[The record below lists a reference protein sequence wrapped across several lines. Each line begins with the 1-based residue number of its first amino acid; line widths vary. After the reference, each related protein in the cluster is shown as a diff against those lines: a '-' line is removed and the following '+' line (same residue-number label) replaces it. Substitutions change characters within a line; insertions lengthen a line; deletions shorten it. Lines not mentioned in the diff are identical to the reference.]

1 MDIWAWVRASTREL
15 SSSGHARLAELLMQI
30 PDATCDDRHAEV
42 DALVPEALALARA
55 TKNPWIEMFVR
66 HWSLQS
72 RVLHRHEVSDCLPE
86 AVSLLEFA
94 SRPGARDCPQ
104 SVCVTQDLAC
114 CYGDKDGPGY
124 AAERLAVA
132 RETLARI
139 DPTWPC
145 FDCISSEYVA
155 ALIDDDRAAEALP
168 FIERQRAA
176 LAEQGELELGSNLT
190 RDLADV
196 LLLLGRPKEALAELD
211 AWDTDGIGAHAELEK
226 QLVRVRAYLA
236 LDRPESALEVF
247 VPVEAV
253 LKTAGLYQR
262 WMSAALG
269 LVRSKQLDNDWKLG
283 RAFGLLQSKLERNGA
298 LYLAASSALDAAELA
313 LERRAKISLGYCL
326 ARARKMLDR
335 LRRTELLRSR
345 IEGLTA
351 ELSALGPRSADP
363 LPETSELVL
372 EEPFDDP
379 EIVLERLELAR
390 ERFSDSIPLAR
401 KQAAAL
407 RALAF
412 ETEAE
417 ELLRNCLCSHPRAA
431 ELLNDL
437 GQLLLDCGKHA
448 SVGELTAPL
457 LASQDADDECVAV
470 ALWLEAKRSE
480 LDGRLRDCRDRLRE
494 LVRHRPRAINARH
507 ALARIERGLKNYA
520 GALEVLDE
528 LSAVLEPGGVDWD
541 RMVAATLA
549 GRWDAVRDSAR
560 RLGLEIEGEGPID
573 VAAGPCR
580 LELED
585 ERGQPVRYF
594 AERRGPVT
602 ARIIEIAG
610 PSASERFGDLWVF
623 DATPLDSSKS
633 GEASDEDSLP
643 TYRALER
650 IDQGSYRSFALDGV
664 HPGEEALAELRRR
677 LNERGA
683 VLQVQSGA
691 NYLVHVEG
699 SVVEPGCYAFVA
711 APASMSLVELS
722 ELLSRATHG
731 FAHPLLWLELAEAIG
746 DEREIARQRE
756 IAERY
761 SL

>member
-1 MDIWAWVRASTREL
+1 MDIWTWVRACTREL
-15 SSSGHARLAELLMQI
+15 SASGHPRLADLLMRI

-42 DALVPEALALARA
+42 NALVPEALALARA
-55 TKNPWIEMFVR
+55 AKHPWIEVFVR

-132 RETLARI
+132 RETLGRI

-155 ALIDDDRAAEALP
+155 ALLDDGRAAEALP

-196 LLLLGRPKEALAELD
+196 LLLLGRAKDALAELD
-211 AWDTDGIGAHAELEK
+211 AWDTDGIGTHAELEK
-226 QLVRVRAYLA
+226 QLIRVRALLA
-236 LDRPESALEVF
+236 LDRPGSALEVF
-247 VPVEAV
+247 VPVESV

-269 LVRSKQLDNDWKLG
+269 LVRSKKLENDWKLG
-283 RAFGLLQSKLERNGA
+283 RAFVLLQSKLEKNGA
-298 LYLAASSALDAAELA
+298 LYLAASGALDAAELA
-313 LERRAKISLGYCL
+313 LERRAKISLLHCV
-326 ARARKMLDR
+326 ARAKKLLQR
-335 LRRTELLRSR
+335 LRRPELLQSR
-345 IEGLTA
+345 IDGLAA
-351 ELSALGPRSADP
+351 ELSALAPHSTDP
-363 LPETSELVL
+363 LPDTAELVL
-372 EEPFDDP
+372 EESFDNP
-379 EIVLERLELAR
+379 ETALERLELGR

-401 KQAAAL
+401 KHAAAL

-417 ELLRNCLCSHPRAA
+417 ELLRHCLSSQPQAA
-431 ELLNDL
+431 ALLNDL

-457 LASQDADDECVAV
+457 LGGPDADDECVAV
-470 ALWLEAKRSE
+470 ALWLEARRSE

-494 LVRHRPRAINARH
+494 LIQRRPRAINARH
-507 ALARIERGLKNYA
+507 TLARVERALKNYA
-520 GALEVLDE
+520 AALEVLDE
-528 LSAVLEPGGVDWD
+528 LCAMLEPGGVDWD

-549 GRWDAVRDSAR
+549 GRWDSVRDSAR
-560 RLGLEIEGEGPID
+560 RLGFEIEGAGPID

-585 ERGQPVRYF
+585 ERGQPVHYF

-610 PSASERFGDLWVF
+610 PRATERFGDLWVF
-623 DATPLDSSKS
+623 DATPLESSS
-633 GEASDEDSLP
+633 AGDASDEESLR
-643 TYRALER
+643 TYRALEIIR
-650 IDQGSYRSFALDGV
+650 KGDYVSFALDGF
-664 HPGEEALAELRRR
+664 HPGEEALAELRER
-677 LNERGA
+677 LNECGA
-683 VLQVQSGA
+683 ALQVQSGT
-691 NYLVHVEG
+691 NYEIRLDDG
-699 SVVEPGCYAFVA
+699 AIEPGLYAFIAVRA
-711 APASMSLVELS
+711 AASLVELS
-722 ELLSRATHG
+722 ELLSRATLG
-731 FAHPLLWLELAEAIG
+731 FAHPLVWLELAEAIG
-746 DEREIARQRE
+746 DEQELARQRE
-756 IAERY
+756 IAVRY
-761 SL
+761 GL